1 MVSKSFPIL
10 FVVFQIPYLRSMEIR
25 FQSKEESNREQEE
38 EFLKLSG
45 AERFFAF
52 LELSRAVMR
61 QFTQKDQQEDDL
73 SKTHFVIERK
83 KHK

>member
-1 MVSKSFPIL
+1 
-10 FVVFQIPYLRSMEIR
+10 MEMR
-25 FQSKEESNREQEE
+25 FQSKEESNRMQEE

-61 QFTQKDQQEDDL
+61 QFPQQAEKDL
-73 SKTHFVIERK
+73 SKTHFVLERK
-83 KHK
+83 KKV

>member
-1 MVSKSFPIL
+1 
-10 FVVFQIPYLRSMEIR
+10 MEMR
-25 FQSKEESNREQEE
+25 FQSKEESNRQQEE

-61 QFTQKDQQEDDL
+61 QFPDKDEYTKDL
-73 SKTHFVIERK
+73 SETHFVIERK
-83 KHK
+83 QIK